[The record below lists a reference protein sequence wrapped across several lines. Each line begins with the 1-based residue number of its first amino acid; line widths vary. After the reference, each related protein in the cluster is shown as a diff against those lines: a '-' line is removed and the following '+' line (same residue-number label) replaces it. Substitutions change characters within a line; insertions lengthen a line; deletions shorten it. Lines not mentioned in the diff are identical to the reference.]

1 MNEIE
6 ELQMAGQRRT
16 AGVKVTLSG
25 FTLVELLVVIS
36 IISMMMSILLPS
48 LSKAREAGRRV
59 DCFSNMRQLMFA
71 WNFYSMDNEDK
82 VPSPSTFWNDSRE
95 HHFWVADGPDWPS
108 NDVGNTEQA
117 VEDGVLW
124 PYTEET
130 LGVYECGTDRS
141 NFLRDYSI
149 SGTIN
154 WSLDN
159 IKSPSRRMVFVDA
172 SSSWKWIHNVYFPI
186 NCCVK
191 PPEWYPW
198 EDPQHRQQITARHSG
213 GCNMSF
219 ADFHCEYFRWKDPRT
234 VKFANRE
241 ISASEASDDNPDIQR
256 LLEVLLGDA
265 ALKLFR

>member
-1 MNEIE
+1 
-6 ELQMAGQRRT
+6 MARQRRIVG
-16 AGVKVTLSG
+16 ADVALSG

-36 IISMMMSILLPS
+36 IMSMMMSILLPS
-48 LSKAREAGRRV
+48 LGKAREAGKRV

-82 VPSPSTFWNDSRE
+82 VPSPGTFWNDSRVDY
-95 HHFWVADGPDWPS
+95 FWVADGPAWPS

-117 VEDGVLW
+117 VEGGVLW
-124 PYTEET
+124 SYTEET
-130 LGVYECGTDRS
+130 LGVYECKTDKS
-141 NFLRDYSI
+141 LFLRDYSI

-172 SSSWKWIHNVYFPI
+172 SSSWKWIHNSYFPI
-186 NCCVK
+186 NCCKK
-191 PPEWYPW
+191 PFKWYSW
-198 EDPQHRQQITARHSG
+198 DDPHHRQQITARHSG

-241 ISASEASDDNPDIQR
+241 ISAAEASDDNPDIER
-256 LLEVLLGDA
+256 LLEVL
-265 ALKLFR
+265 R

>member
-1 MNEIE
+1 
-6 ELQMAGQRRT
+6 MAGQRRIV
-16 AGVKVTLSG
+16 GVDIALSG

-48 LSKAREAGRRV
+48 LTKAREAGRRV

-82 VPSPSTFWNDSRE
+82 VPSPDTFWNDSQID
-95 HHFWVADGPDWPS
+95 HFWVADGPPWPS

-124 PYTEET
+124 PYTQGT
-130 LGVYECGTDRS
+130 LGLYECKADKST
-141 NFLRDYSI
+141 FLRDYSI
-149 SGTIN
+149 SGTIDG
-154 WSLDN
+154 SLDN

-172 SSSWKWIHNVYFPI
+172 SNCWKWIHNAYFPI
-186 NCCVK
+186 NCRPK

-198 EDPQHRQQITARHSG
+198 CCPPGPQQITARHSG

-241 ISASEASDDNPDIQR
+241 ISASEASDNNPDIQR
-256 LLEVLLGDA
+256 LLEVLIGDA
-265 ALKLFR
+265 SLKLFR

>member
-1 MNEIE
+1 
-6 ELQMAGQRRT
+6 MARQRRT
-16 AGVKVTLSG
+16 VGVGVALSG

-36 IISMMMSILLPS
+36 IMSMMMSILLPS
-48 LSKAREAGRRV
+48 LGKAREAGRRV

-82 VPSPSTFWNDSRE
+82 VPSPSTFWNDSRGD
-95 HHFWVADGPDWPS
+95 HFWVADGPDWPS

-117 VEDGVLW
+117 VEGGVLW
-124 PYTEET
+124 SYTEET
-130 LGVYECGTDRS
+130 LGVYECKTDKS
-141 NFLRDYSI
+141 LFLRDYSI

-172 SSSWKWIHNVYFPI
+172 SSSWKWIHNSYFPI
-186 NCCVK
+186 NCCKK
-191 PPEWYPW
+191 PFKWYSW
-198 EDPQHRQQITARHSG
+198 DDPHHRQQITARHNG

-241 ISASEASDDNPDIQR
+241 ISASEASDNNPDIQR
-256 LLEVLLGDA
+256 LLEVL
-265 ALKLFR
+265 R